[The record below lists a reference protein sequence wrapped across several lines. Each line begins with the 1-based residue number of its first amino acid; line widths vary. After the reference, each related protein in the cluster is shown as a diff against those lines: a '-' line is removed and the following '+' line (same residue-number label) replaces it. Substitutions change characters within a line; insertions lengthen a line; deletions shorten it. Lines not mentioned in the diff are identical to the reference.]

1 MDNEEENQ
9 KTDEIIIPY
18 FAIRIINDESLN
30 PDVVNKFIEE
40 FLIEYINNLD
50 IRNQS
55 EGIFITF
62 TNEDYIFSENFNDA
76 INSNDGKKF
85 VVKIEEIP
93 EEIEYNC
100 EIKSEYRPKALSE
113 RKLYEKNGLSYYD
126 KSEDREDDN
135 YDDPEYGEMRKHKH
149 KVEYN
154 KNFEV
159 KCSISASKTKFDKN
173 SVQETFVY
181 DTASANIHM
190 PGGKFFDPRQ
200 NKFILTDI
208 ATIKEIEQFK
218 DEFPLWNK
226 RIIAT

>member
-85 VVKIEEIP
+85 VVKIESVFSKQYFRILLFVFF
-93 EEIEYNC
+93 IIILNIQNC
-100 EIKSEYRPKALSE
+100 I
-113 RKLYEKNGLSYYD
+113 
-126 KSEDREDDN
+126 
-135 YDDPEYGEMRKHKH
+135 
-149 KVEYN
+149 
-154 KNFEV
+154 
-159 KCSISASKTKFDKN
+159 
-173 SVQETFVY
+173 
-181 DTASANIHM
+181 
-190 PGGKFFDPRQ
+190 
-200 NKFILTDI
+200 
-208 ATIKEIEQFK
+208 
-218 DEFPLWNK
+218 
-226 RIIAT
+226 

>member
-113 RKLYEKNGLSYYD
+113 RKL
-126 KSEDREDDN
+126 
-135 YDDPEYGEMRKHKH
+135 
-149 KVEYN
+149 
-154 KNFEV
+154 
-159 KCSISASKTKFDKN
+159 
-173 SVQETFVY
+173 
-181 DTASANIHM
+181 
-190 PGGKFFDPRQ
+190 
-200 NKFILTDI
+200 
-208 ATIKEIEQFK
+208 
-218 DEFPLWNK
+218 
-226 RIIAT
+226 